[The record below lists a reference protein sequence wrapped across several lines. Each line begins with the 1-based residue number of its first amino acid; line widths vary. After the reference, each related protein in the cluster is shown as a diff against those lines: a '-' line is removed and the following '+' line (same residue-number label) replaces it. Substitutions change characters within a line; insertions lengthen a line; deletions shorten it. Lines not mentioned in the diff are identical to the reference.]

1 MDRRI
6 RSSLKIGNID
16 KELAWLL
23 PVLASEKRIK
33 CQIFVLDKDTEDLVT
48 GWLRRKCG
56 ELGMRYRMPSR
67 KEICKLSGDNDR
79 EDKDRELSDFLCGN
93 PQVLVSTDCAG
104 MGVHVLDL
112 RLVVNI
118 GLPKNLWK
126 IPQTF
131 GRAGRDKT
139 TQAATI
145 QLHWPGQIGKA
156 TPASKVREIFAGVKC
171 RRKAINDAFSL
182 GSVHKTYE
190 EPVDHHICL
199 ELGCQPKSL
208 CR

>member
-1 MDRRI
+1 MPD
-6 RSSLKIGNID
+6 
-16 KELAWLL
+16 
-23 PVLASEKRIK
+23 
-33 CQIFVLDKDTEDLVT
+33 FFLDKDTEDLVT

-93 PQVLVSTDCAG
+93 TQVLVSTDCAG
-104 MGVHVLDL
+104 MGVHVPDL
-112 RLVVNI
+112 QLVVNI

-139 TQAATI
+139 TQAVAI

-156 TPASKVREIFAGVKC
+156 TPA
-171 RRKAINDAFSL
+171 
-182 GSVHKTYE
+182 
-190 EPVDHHICL
+190 
-199 ELGCQPKSL
+199 
-208 CR
+208 

>member
-48 GWLRRKCG
+48 AWLRRKCG

-93 PQVLVSTDCAG
+93 TQVLVSTDCAG
-104 MGVHVLDL
+104 MGVHVPDL
-112 RLVVNI
+112 QLVVNI

-131 GRAGRDKT
+131 GRAGQDKT
-139 TQAATI
+139 TQAVAI
-145 QLHWPGQIGKA
+145 QLHWLGQIGKA
-156 TPASKVREIFAGVKC
+156 TPASKVRKIFAGVKC

-199 ELGCQPKSL
+199 ELGCQPGSL

>member
-1 MDRRI
+1 MNEQVQHILHGRRI

-48 GWLRRKCG
+48 AWLRRKCG

-67 KEICKLSGDNDR
+67 KEICKLSGENDR

-93 PQVLVSTDCAG
+93 TQVLVSTDCAG
-104 MGVHVLDL
+104 MGVHVPDL
-112 RLVVNI
+112 QLVVNI

-131 GRAGRDKT
+131 GRGRACRDKT
-139 TQAATI
+139 TRAVASSFTGRDRLGR
-145 QLHWPGQIGKA
+145 QLQHQK
-156 TPASKVREIFAGVKC
+156 
-171 RRKAINDAFSL
+171 
-182 GSVHKTYE
+182 
-190 EPVDHHICL
+190 
-199 ELGCQPKSL
+199 
-208 CR
+208 